1 MEINLL
7 SNETEQALVSGILS
21 KVGTYLERYEGLEN
35 PLGIISQR
43 EAIERLEITYPTIRR
58 WEARG
63 LKRYTPPIAE
73 TKTVYYKVTDLLAF
87 LGIEE

>member
-7 SNETEQALVSGILS
+7 SNETEQALVGGILT
-21 KVGTYLERYEGLEN
+21 KIGAYLERYEGLEN
-35 PLGIISQR
+35 ISQR
-43 EAIERLEITYPTIRR
+43 EATERLEVSYPTLRR

-63 LKRYTPPIAE
+63 LKRYTPPIAD

-87 LGIEE
+87 LGVEE

>member
-7 SNETEQALVSGILS
+7 SNETEQALIGGILT
-21 KVGTYLERYEGLEN
+21 KVGTYLERYESLEN

-43 EAIERLEITYPTIRR
+43 EATERLEVSYPTLRR

-63 LKRYTPPIAE
+63 LKRYTPPIGD
-73 TKTVYYKVTDLLAF
+73 TKLDRTFESIARKEYSTR
-87 LGIEE
+87 I

>member
-7 SNETEQALVSGILS
+7 SNETEQALVSGILT

-43 EAIERLEITYPTIRR
+43 EAIERL
-58 WEARG
+58 
-63 LKRYTPPIAE
+63 
-73 TKTVYYKVTDLLAF
+73 V
-87 LGIEE
+87 

>member
-7 SNETEQALVSGILS
+7 SNETEQALIGGILT
-21 KVGTYLERYEGLEN
+21 KVGTYLERYESLEN

-43 EAIERLEITYPTIRR
+43 EATERLEITYPTIRR

-63 LKRYTPPIAE
+63 LKRYTPPIAD

-87 LGIEE
+87 LGVEG

>member
-7 SNETEQALVSGILS
+7 SNETEQALIGGILT
-21 KVGTYLERYEGLEN
+21 KVGTYLERYESLEN

-43 EAIERLEITYPTIRR
+43 EATEHLEVSYPTLRC

-63 LKRYTPPIAE
+63 LKRYTPPIAD
-73 TKTVYYKVTDLLAF
+73 TKLHRTFESIARKEYSTR
-87 LGIEE
+87 I